1 MTVGRPGGG
10 FVPKGRSTVPF
21 SLSSSLSKST
31 MTHSHGAVHAPSSHL
46 GSDAPR
52 WYVGAL
58 GFAMA
63 MILLVKNSFGPAAAG
78 WLLILG
84 VVATFT
90 TAHKVFPLAGA
101 GVLTIWGLLLGLT
114 TVQAW
119 EHEIE
124 ANVKVLL
131 LIACMVPAIHFF
143 KDLLEASFTAILVK
157 IKKKVN
163 LAFAFY
169 AFGAV
174 SSAFFD
180 ALTVAAMVL
189 TALGGMYL
197 TYESVRHAAEMKAAG
212 DIEDIE
218 VRKKLD
224 DFRAFLR
231 QLLMVLLVGTMTGG
245 LSTLVGEPQNYQVG
259 QMWGWG
265 FQDYFVRML
274 PISAPVLLG
283 GLGVTWLVEGTPVGR
298 IFGYGTDLPVSIR
311 SYLTLQST
319 EQALRRTPTELLR
332 LKVQAVAGVV
342 LVVALGL
349 QLASIGLLGLMTM
362 IVVSTAMGRVA
373 ESRYVPAYHAA
384 MPFFALL
391 LVFFGAVSIIHE
403 QHLFEGLMRW
413 IVSLPEGTRLLAMFV
428 ETGVVSSVSDNVFV
442 ACAHAS
448 NVQKLMTDGALDAAA
463 GDKLAI
469 AIIAGTNIVSIA
481 TPNGQA
487 AFLLAICSETAAH
500 LQLRYLRM
508 LWMAFPYTVVL
519 SIIGGFAVSH
529 WI

>member
-1 MTVGRPGGG
+1 MVAIAIAR
-10 FVPKGRSTVPF
+10 F
-21 SLSSSLSKST
+21 SV
-31 MTHSHGAVHAPSSHL
+31 A
-46 GSDAPR
+46 
-52 WYVGAL
+52 
-58 GFAMA
+58 
-63 MILLVKNSFGPAAAG
+63 PAAAG
-78 WLLILG
+78 WLLILCVIG
-84 VVATFT
+84 TFT

-101 GVLTIWGLLLGLT
+101 GILTIFGLLLGLT
-114 TVQAW
+114 TVHAW

-124 ANVKVLL
+124 GNVKVLL

-143 KDLLEASFTAILVK
+143 KDLLEASFTALLVR
-157 IKKKVN
+157 IEKKVT
-163 LAFAFY
+163 LAIAFY

-189 TALGGMYL
+189 TALGGLYL
-197 TYESVRHAAEMKAAG
+197 TYESVRHAAEMEAASAA
-212 DIEDIE
+212 EDIE
-218 VRKKLD
+218 IRKKLD

-265 FQDYFVRML
+265 FQDYFVRMV
-274 PISAPVLLG
+274 PISLPVFVAG
-283 GLGVTWLVEGTPVGR
+283 FAVTWLLEGTTLGR
-298 IFGYGTDLPVSIR
+298 VFGYGTQIPPSVR
-311 SYLTLQST
+311 SFLEIHAA
-319 EQALRRTPTELLR
+319 EQALRRTSRDRMR
-332 LKVQAVAGVV
+332 LWVQAVAGFL
-342 LVVALGL
+342 LVAALGL
-349 QLASIGLLGLMTM
+349 QLASIGLLGLITM
-362 IVVSTAMGRVA
+362 VVVSAAMGKVA

-391 LVFFGAVSIIHE
+391 LIFFGAVSIIHE
-403 QHLFEGLMRW
+403 QHLFDGLMQW
-413 IVSLPEGTRLLAMFV
+413 IASLPERERLLAMFF
-428 ETGVVSSVSDNVFV
+428 ETGIVSAVSDNVFV

-448 NVQKLMTDGALDAAA
+448 NVQKLVAEGAISAEA
-463 GDKLAI
+463 GDKLAV
-469 AIIAGTNIVSIA
+469 AVIAGTNVVSIA

-508 LWMAFPYTVVL
+508 LWMAVPYTVVL
-519 SIIGGFAVSH
+519 SVVGGFAVSN

>member
-1 MTVGRPGGG
+1 MAAIAIVR
-10 FVPKGRSTVPF
+10 F
-21 SLSSSLSKST
+21 S
-31 MTHSHGAVHAPSSHL
+31 A
-46 GSDAPR
+46 
-52 WYVGAL
+52 
-58 GFAMA
+58 
-63 MILLVKNSFGPAAAG
+63 GPAAAG
-78 WLLILG
+78 WLLILS

-101 GVLTIWGLLLGLT
+101 GVLTIFGLLLGLT
-114 TVQAW
+114 SVHAW

-143 KDLLEASFTAILVK
+143 KDLLEASFSALLVK
-157 IKKKVN
+157 IEKKVN
-163 LAFAFY
+163 LAVAFY

-180 ALTVAAMVL
+180 ALTVGAMVL
-189 TALGGMYL
+189 TALGGLYL
-197 TYESVRHAAEMKAAG
+197 TYESVRHAAEMERG
-212 DIEDIE
+212 DPILDVEA
-218 VRKKLD
+218 RQRLD

-259 QMWGWG
+259 EMWGWG
-265 FQDYFVRML
+265 FQDYFVRL
-274 PISAPVLLG
+274 VPISAPVLVA
-283 GLGVTWLVEGTPVGR
+283 GLGVTWLLEGTALGR
-298 IFGYGTDLPVSIR
+298 IFGYGTQLPSSIR
-311 SYLTLQST
+311 SYLSLQAQ
-319 EQALRRTPTELLR
+319 ELALKRTPADRRR
-332 LKVQAVAGVV
+332 LQVQAVAGVL
-342 LVVALGL
+342 LVAALGL
-349 QLASIGLLGLMTM
+349 QLASIGLLGLITM
-362 IVVSTAMGRVA
+362 VVVSTAMGKVA

-391 LVFFGAVSIIHE
+391 LIFFGAVSIIHE
-403 QHLFEGLMRW
+403 QHLFDGLMQW
-413 IVSLPEGTRLLAMFV
+413 IVSLSEQQRLLAMFL
-428 ETGVVSSVSDNVFV
+428 ETGIVSSVSDNVFV

-448 NVQKLMTDGALDAAA
+448 NVQKLVEEGLVSAEA

-500 LQLRYLRM
+500 LQLRYTRM
-508 LWMAFPYTVVL
+508 LWMAVPYTVIL
-519 SIIGGFAVSH
+519 SVVGGFAVSH